1 MLMNRHSLPL
11 VLRAMIALL
20 ALFINLWLQWLP
32 PPAGAHFADEWLRD
46 RMITARASEL
56 PEQRFV
62 VVDIDEG
69 SLAELGP
76 WPWPRER
83 LAQLLETLIA
93 HHGASTI
100 ALDLFLPERLDAA
113 GDERLAMLAR
123 FGPLVVAQAFDYD
136 GSRPL
141 RLGFLSGGEV
151 RDRGALDNPGND
163 SASKP
168 GNGSASKPGN
178 DSVSKPGNDSASK
191 PVNDSVSNQGKDS
204 ASRPDN
210 HRASSSASLAATD
223 TLPAVQA
230 SGYIANHEGLR
241 LASHTGNIGF
251 VPDKDGMIRRLPW
264 LTHFN
269 GRDYPTLSLALF
281 ECCQGTTRH
290 RGAKPVPGGFW
301 RIPYTRQWSAY
312 TVIPAADILQG
323 RIAPELVRGKRV
335 LLGSSS
341 LGLADRV
348 ATPLSPNTSGL
359 LVHAA
364 ALSSLLDQDAG
375 HAPKPWPGRW
385 LATGYS
391 LLVAWLV
398 WFSFPRLSALANV
411 SLLGLGSLA
420 WLALAYW
427 LTPHDDLLSTTGPL
441 VANLFLLA
449 VAVPFD
455 WQMSQSKSRRLLGT
469 LRQYVAQAV
478 VDELLRRDLQ
488 DPLAPVRCEV
498 TTLIAD
504 MQGYTAQVESLTV
517 EQASQLTRDFLAC
530 LTAPVIARGGTLDKY
545 TGDGLVAFWGAP
557 LPVADHADL
566 ALEAA
571 AEMLQAVRS
580 FSQHREAQ
588 GFAPLRVRIGIQSG
602 IAMAGDFGTNFRSIY
617 TAVGDCVNVASR
629 LESMARD
636 FPHDVIIGDGTAALC
651 RRHKLKLLGEFVLR
665 GKEHP
670 TVLYTL
676 QD

>member
-1 MLMNRHSLPL
+1 MLINRHSLPT
-11 VLRAMIALL
+11 VLRALIALL
-20 ALFINLWLQWLP
+20 ALTISLWLQWLP

-46 RMITARASEL
+46 RFILTRASSL

-83 LAQLLETLIA
+83 LAQMLESLLA
-93 HHGASTI
+93 GYGASAV
-100 ALDLFLPERLDAA
+100 ALDLFLPDRADAA
-113 GDERLAMLAR
+113 GDERLAMLAQ
-123 FGPLVVAQAFDYD
+123 FGPLIVAQAFDYD
-136 GSRPL
+136 GNRPL
-141 RLGFLSGGEV
+141 RIGHLTGGKPHSS
-151 RDRGALDNPGND
+151 DN
-163 SASKP
+163 
-168 GNGSASKPGN
+168 
-178 DSVSKPGNDSASK
+178 
-191 PVNDSVSNQGKDS
+191 GKGV
-204 ASRPDN
+204 P
-210 HRASSSASLAATD
+210 
-223 TLPAVQA
+223 A

-241 LASHTGNIGF
+241 LAAHTGNIGF

-264 LTHFN
+264 LTQFD

-281 ECCQGTTRH
+281 GCCGK
-290 RGAKPVPGGFW
+290 APVLPAVQVPADGFW
-301 RIPYTRQWSAY
+301 RVPYTREWGAY
-312 TVIPAADILQG
+312 TVIPAVEILQG
-323 RIAPELVRGKRV
+323 RLAPALVHGKRV

-364 ALSSLLDQDAG
+364 ALSSLLDQEAG
-375 HAPKPWPGRW
+375 IAPQPWPGRW
-385 LATGYS
+385 LATAYS
-391 LLVAWLV
+391 LLVALLV
-398 WFSFPRLSALANV
+398 WVSFPRLSALANV
-411 SLLGLGSLA
+411 SLLGLASTA
-420 WLALAYW
+420 WLLLAYW
-427 LTPHDDLLSTTGPL
+427 LSPHDAMLSTTGPL

-517 EQASQLTRDFLAC
+517 EQAANLTRDFLSC

-557 LPVADHADL
+557 LPVQDHADL

-571 AEMLQAVRS
+571 REMVLAVRE
-580 FSQHREAQ
+580 FSHQRQAL
-588 GFAPLRVRIGIQSG
+588 GFPALRVRIGIESG

-617 TAVGDCVNVASR
+617 TAVGDSVNVASR

-636 FPHDVIIGDGTAALC
+636 FPHDVIIGDGTAGLC
-651 RRHKLKLLGEFVLR
+651 RRHQLQLLGEVVLR
-665 GKEHP
+665 GKEKA

-676 QD
+676 PDL

>member
-1 MLMNRHSLPL
+1 MNRHSLPA

-46 RMITARASEL
+46 RFITTRASEL

-93 HHGASTI
+93 NHGASAI

-123 FGPLVVAQAFDYD
+123 FGPLIVAQAFDYD

-151 RDRGALDNPGND
+151 RVTGPGGNPGNNP
-163 SASKP
+163 ANNPANNP
-168 GNGSASKPGN
+168 GNNPTNNPGN
-178 DSVSKPGNDSASK
+178 HAAASN
-191 PVNDSVSNQGKDS
+191 P
-204 ASRPDN
+204 
-210 HRASSSASLAATD
+210 
-223 TLPAVQA
+223 PAVLA
-230 SGYIANHEGLR
+230 SGYIANHDGLR
-241 LASHTGNIGF
+241 QAAHTGNIGF

-269 GRDYPTLSLALF
+269 GRDYPTLSLVLY
-281 ECCQGTTRH
+281 ECCQA
-290 RGAKPVPGGFW
+290 GAKLRASVPGGFW

-364 ALSSLLDQDAG
+364 ALSSLLDQEAG
-375 HAPKPWPGRW
+375 SAPQPWPGRW

-411 SLLGLGSLA
+411 SLLASGSLA
-420 WLALAYW
+420 WLVLAYW
-427 LTPHDDLLSTTGPL
+427 LTPHDDRLSTTGPL

-488 DPLAPVRCEV
+488 DALAPVRCEV

-517 EQASQLTRDFLAC
+517 EQAAQLTRDFLAC

-571 AEMLQAVRS
+571 HEMVQAVRT

-651 RRHKLKLLGEFVLR
+651 QRHKLTLLGEFVLR
-665 GKEHP
+665 GKEHA

-676 QD
+676 PD